1 MIYNHISLFFLFLF
15 ISLINTI
22 ATTHLYPIMLLGVIY
37 YIFSYLLNSKE
48 YYKILWIIFTFII
61 FEINFGFPFFSIIL
75 LSYFNYS
82 IVIPYLSTNLS
93 FNKDNYFLSTLI
105 YYIIF
110 YVFLI
115 LFYSTTE
122 NLMIQVF
129 VNYIIDILILTV
141 IL

>member
-1 MIYNHISLFFLFLF
+1 
-15 ISLINTI
+15 
-22 ATTHLYPIMLLGVIY
+22 MLLGVIY